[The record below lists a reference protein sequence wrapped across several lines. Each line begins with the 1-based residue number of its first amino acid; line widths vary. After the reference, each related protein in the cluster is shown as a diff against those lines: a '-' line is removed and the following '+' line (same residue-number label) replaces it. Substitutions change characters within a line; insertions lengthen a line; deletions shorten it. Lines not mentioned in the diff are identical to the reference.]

1 MRLLA
6 PILVLCVPL
15 CAQRAQLGH
24 NGRQPETGPAA
35 PAAPVRKLP
44 RKTTPV
50 IVAQPRPP
58 IVLTPENPLAEDRA
72 RRLVRGTPAPLG
84 AVAESNAPHMLPRT
98 PTMVMARATAL
109 PALTADAV
117 RNRWKIFPFMPW
129 RPYDDNRLD
138 IIYAKSRWW
147 D

>member
-15 CAQRAQLGH
+15 CAQRAQLGRK
-24 NGRQPETGPAA
+24 GRQRETGPAA
-35 PAAPVRKLP
+35 PATPVRKLP

-58 IVLTPENPLAEDRA
+58 VVLTPENPLAEDRA

-84 AVAESNAPHMLPRT
+84 AIAESNGPHTLPRST
-98 PTMVMARATAL
+98 ATMMARATVL
-109 PALTADAV
+109 PAVSADAV

-129 RPYDDNRLD
+129 RRYDNNRLD
-138 IIYAKSRWW
+138 IIYANS
-147 D
+147 